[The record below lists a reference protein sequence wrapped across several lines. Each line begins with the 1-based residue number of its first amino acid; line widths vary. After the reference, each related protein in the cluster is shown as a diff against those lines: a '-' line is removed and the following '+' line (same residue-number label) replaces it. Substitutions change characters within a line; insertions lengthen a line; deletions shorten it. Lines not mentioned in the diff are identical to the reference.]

1 MDGETVD
8 QYEASIDPTKVNIDV
23 EVERSQSFVENRELL
38 YLEKK
43 RIKEL
48 LSKIEDLRQWGNT
61 KLTELVNN
69 NNNNEQ
75 NDTSMQIDEE
85 NSDEDGE
92 SGDQNI
98 SMF

>member
-8 QYEASIDPTKVNIDV
+8 QYEANIDPTKVNIDL